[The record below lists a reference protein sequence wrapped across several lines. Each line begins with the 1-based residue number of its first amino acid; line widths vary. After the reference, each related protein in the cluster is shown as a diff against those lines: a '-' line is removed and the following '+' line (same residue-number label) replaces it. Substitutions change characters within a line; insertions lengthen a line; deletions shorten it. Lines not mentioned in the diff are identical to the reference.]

1 MDNKKN
7 GIPKLRFPG
16 FTGAWE
22 QRKLGGVFSILK
34 NNTLSRANLS
44 DEHGAAQDIHY
55 GDILTKF
62 NETLDISTTAV
73 PYIQN
78 EEVIEK
84 TKATLLKN
92 GDIVLADTAED
103 EIAGKCTEIVGLVN
117 QKVFAGLHT
126 IPLRPN
132 QSFSKGFLGFYMNS
146 IAFRDQLKSL
156 MQGIKVLSISKKALK
171 ETVISFPHDLREQEK
186 IGQHLS
192 NIDTL
197 IALHQRKLEH
207 LQEQKK
213 GLLQKMFPKNGE
225 TVPEV
230 RFPGFTDA
238 WEQRKLGEVATRVTR
253 KNKNLE
259 STLPLTISAQLGL
272 VDQISYFDKRIAS
285 SNLTN
290 YILLNRGE
298 FAYNKSYS
306 NGYPFGAV
314 KRLNR
319 YDKGVIP
326 SLYIAFMPN
335 TIFINSDFME
345 MYFETSL
352 WHKEVSARASEGAR
366 NHGLLNIS
374 PSDFMDIYMKIPEK
388 IEEQKKIAKF
398 LEDFDSLIALH
409 QRKLDHLELMKKGLL
424 QQMFV

>member
-16 FTGAWE
+16 FTG
-22 QRKLGGVFSILK
+22 
-34 NNTLSRANLS
+34 
-44 DEHGAAQDIHY
+44 
-55 GDILTKF
+55 
-62 NETLDISTTAV
+62 
-73 PYIQN
+73 
-78 EEVIEK
+78 
-84 TKATLLKN
+84 
-92 GDIVLADTAED
+92 
-103 EIAGKCTEIVGLVN
+103 
-117 QKVFAGLHT
+117 
-126 IPLRPN
+126 
-132 QSFSKGFLGFYMNS
+132 
-146 IAFRDQLKSL
+146 
-156 MQGIKVLSISKKALK
+156 
-171 ETVISFPHDLREQEK
+171 
-186 IGQHLS
+186 
-192 NIDTL
+192 
-197 IALHQRKLEH
+197 
-207 LQEQKK
+207 
-213 GLLQKMFPKNGE
+213 
-225 TVPEV
+225 
-230 RFPGFTDA
+230 A

-306 NGYPFGAV
+306 NGYPFGTV

-352 WHKEVSARASEGAR
+352 WHKEVSTRASEGAR

-409 QRKLDHLELMKKGLL
+409 QRKLEHLQEQKKGLLQKMFPKNGETVPEVRFPGFTDAWEQRKLGEYFPNILSGNRLPKTMIVKGDVPYVIATTENNGVGAYLSENQKDYSNNNMKKFDRNSITVSIDNPEAIFIQTKTFVASNVMRVLHNSKLDFDELNFFKQILKIKAKGFDWSSKFSGPVIKNISFFAPSDNKEMQKIGKVITNLDSLIALHQRKLEHLELMKKGLL

>member
-16 FTGAWE
+16 FTG
-22 QRKLGGVFSILK
+22 
-34 NNTLSRANLS
+34 
-44 DEHGAAQDIHY
+44 
-55 GDILTKF
+55 
-62 NETLDISTTAV
+62 
-73 PYIQN
+73 
-78 EEVIEK
+78 
-84 TKATLLKN
+84 
-92 GDIVLADTAED
+92 
-103 EIAGKCTEIVGLVN
+103 
-117 QKVFAGLHT
+117 
-126 IPLRPN
+126 
-132 QSFSKGFLGFYMNS
+132 
-146 IAFRDQLKSL
+146 
-156 MQGIKVLSISKKALK
+156 
-171 ETVISFPHDLREQEK
+171 
-186 IGQHLS
+186 
-192 NIDTL
+192 
-197 IALHQRKLEH
+197 
-207 LQEQKK
+207 
-213 GLLQKMFPKNGE
+213 
-225 TVPEV
+225 
-230 RFPGFTDA
+230 A

-259 STLPLTISAQLGL
+259 STLPLTISARLGL

-306 NGYPFGAV
+306 NGYPFGTV

-398 LEDFDSLIALH
+398 LEDFDFLIALHQRKLEHLQEQKKGLLQKMFPKNGETVPEVRFPGFTDAWEQRKLSSMTQYKNGKGHEDKQTDSGDFELVNLNSISIDGGFKHSGKFINESDDGILYKNDLVMILSDVGHGDLLGRVALIPDDNKFILNQRVALLRPNKTVNPGFLFFYINSHQKYFKSQGAGMSQLNISKKSVETFSSLVPNIDEQKKISLFLMKLDSLIALH
-409 QRKLDHLELMKKGLL
+409 QRKLEHLELMKKGLL

>member
-16 FTGAWE
+16 FTG
-22 QRKLGGVFSILK
+22 
-34 NNTLSRANLS
+34 
-44 DEHGAAQDIHY
+44 
-55 GDILTKF
+55 
-62 NETLDISTTAV
+62 
-73 PYIQN
+73 
-78 EEVIEK
+78 
-84 TKATLLKN
+84 
-92 GDIVLADTAED
+92 
-103 EIAGKCTEIVGLVN
+103 
-117 QKVFAGLHT
+117 
-126 IPLRPN
+126 
-132 QSFSKGFLGFYMNS
+132 
-146 IAFRDQLKSL
+146 
-156 MQGIKVLSISKKALK
+156 
-171 ETVISFPHDLREQEK
+171 
-186 IGQHLS
+186 
-192 NIDTL
+192 
-197 IALHQRKLEH
+197 
-207 LQEQKK
+207 
-213 GLLQKMFPKNGE
+213 
-225 TVPEV
+225 
-230 RFPGFTDA
+230 A

-259 STLPLTISAQLGL
+259 STLPLTISARLGL

-306 NGYPFGAV
+306 NGYPFGTV

-409 QRKLDHLELMKKGLL
+409 QRKPEYTSKLT
-424 QQMFV
+424 

>member
-22 QRKLGGVFSILK
+22 QRKLRKTNTFFTDGNYGEAYPKSSDMTNSNDGVPFLTGGNLKDGQIDITDVNYITKKKHEELTSGHLIEDDIIIAVRGSLGALGYVNKKNIDWNINSQLAILRTNK
-34 NNTLSRANLS
+34 TELIGKYLLQFLLSSRGQI
-44 DEHGAAQDIHY
+44 E
-55 GDILTKF
+55 LTKRQ
-62 NETLDISTTAV
+62 TGSA
-73 PYIQN
+73 
-78 EEVIEK
+78 
-84 TKATLLKN
+84 LK
-92 GDIVLADTAED
+92 
-103 EIAGKCTEIVGLVN
+103 
-117 QKVFAGLHT
+117 
-126 IPLRPN
+126 
-132 QSFSKGFLGFYMNS
+132 
-146 IAFRDQLKSL
+146 QLP
-156 MQGIKVLSISKKALK
+156 IKALK
-171 ETVISFPHDLREQEK
+171 DINIPITSIREQQK
-186 IGQHLS
+186 IGQFFNNLDS
-192 NIDTL
+192 L
-197 IALHQRKLEH
+197 ITLHQRKLEH

-225 TVPEV
+225 VVPEV

-409 QRKLDHLELMKKGLL
+409 QRKLEHLELMKKGLL

>member
-22 QRKLGGVFSILK
+22 QRKLG
-34 NNTLSRANLS
+34 
-44 DEHGAAQDIHY
+44 
-55 GDILTKF
+55 
-62 NETLDISTTAV
+62 
-73 PYIQN
+73 
-78 EEVIEK
+78 
-84 TKATLLKN
+84 
-92 GDIVLADTAED
+92 
-103 EIAGKCTEIVGLVN
+103 
-117 QKVFAGLHT
+117 
-126 IPLRPN
+126 
-132 QSFSKGFLGFYMNS
+132 
-146 IAFRDQLKSL
+146 
-156 MQGIKVLSISKKALK
+156 
-171 ETVISFPHDLREQEK
+171 
-186 IGQHLS
+186 
-192 NIDTL
+192 
-197 IALHQRKLEH
+197 
-207 LQEQKK
+207 
-213 GLLQKMFPKNGE
+213 
-225 TVPEV
+225 
-230 RFPGFTDA
+230 
-238 WEQRKLGEVATRVTR
+238 EVAMRVTR

-409 QRKLDHLELMKKGLL
+409 QRKLEHLQEQKKGLLQKMFPKNGEVVPEVRFPGFTDAWEQRKLGEITKTHSLKQYISEAFDHGKYMVIQQGENPIAGYANGDPFENFKDVTLFGDHTLSLFKPQEKFFVASDGIKILSPSLKMNGMFYYYLLEKYRPQSEGYKRHFTIMKKSTALFPIEIDEQIKISNFLKELDSLIALHQRKLDHLELMKKGLL

>member
-16 FTGAWE
+16 FTG
-22 QRKLGGVFSILK
+22 
-34 NNTLSRANLS
+34 
-44 DEHGAAQDIHY
+44 
-55 GDILTKF
+55 
-62 NETLDISTTAV
+62 
-73 PYIQN
+73 
-78 EEVIEK
+78 
-84 TKATLLKN
+84 
-92 GDIVLADTAED
+92 
-103 EIAGKCTEIVGLVN
+103 
-117 QKVFAGLHT
+117 
-126 IPLRPN
+126 
-132 QSFSKGFLGFYMNS
+132 
-146 IAFRDQLKSL
+146 
-156 MQGIKVLSISKKALK
+156 
-171 ETVISFPHDLREQEK
+171 
-186 IGQHLS
+186 
-192 NIDTL
+192 
-197 IALHQRKLEH
+197 
-207 LQEQKK
+207 
-213 GLLQKMFPKNGE
+213 
-225 TVPEV
+225 
-230 RFPGFTDA
+230 A

-374 PSDFMDIYMKIPEK
+374 PSDFMDIYMEIPEK

-409 QRKLDHLELMKKGLL
+409 QRKLEHLQEQKKGLLQKMFPKNGETVPEVRFPGFTDAWEQRKLGEVFDTVTDYVANGSFKSLRDNVKSYTKENYAYMIRLQDASNNWKGPWLYTDEAGYSFLTKSKLHPNDIIMSNVGSVGKFFLIPELDKPMTLAPNAVLIKSSKNNALFLYQMMISTPMQVAVGRKTTPGVQLKINKTDFKRIQTNLPSLNEQEKIGEFFKQLDSLIALHQRKLEHLELMKKGLL